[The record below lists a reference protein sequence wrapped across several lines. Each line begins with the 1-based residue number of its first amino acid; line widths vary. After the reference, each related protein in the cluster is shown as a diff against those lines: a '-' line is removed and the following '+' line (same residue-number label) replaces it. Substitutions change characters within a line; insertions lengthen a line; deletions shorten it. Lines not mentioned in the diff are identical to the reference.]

1 MYPTGRTSNNHAV
14 RTAAAMDDQQ
24 IAVCVCASSDA
35 DVGIIRIK
43 DQIAGLGFAPRNIRA
58 VAVLHGRAAASAS
71 FSR

>member
-1 MYPTGRTSNNHAV
+1 
-14 RTAAAMDDQQ
+14 MDDQQ

-43 DQIAGLGFAPRNIRA
+43 DQIVGLGFAPRNIRA
-58 VAVLHGRAAASAS
+58 VAVLHGHAAASAS

>member
-1 MYPTGRTSNNHAV
+1 
-14 RTAAAMDDQQ
+14 MDDQQ

-43 DQIAGLGFAPRNIRA
+43 DQIVGLGFAPRNIRA
-58 VAVLHGRAAASAS
+58 VAVLYGHAAASAS